1 MTNGKKLLDEV
12 KSKVKKEQKEMKKLS
27 TKWAVIISII
37 ATAVVTGG
45 LIYGGIKLHESIFNS
60 GVQAEKQRQAAVV
73 SEVVKTVEQLKA
85 SEQK

>member
-27 TKWAVIISII
+27 TKGAVIISII